1 MALMWRKINMIT
13 DFYDK
18 VSVKIEYQENTGSG
32 VLISHSEKTESYL
45 ITAYHCLGEQVDID
59 YQKIITF
66 RQIEGK
72 LKRFYLKFRKHVI
85 IKDND
90 VIIFT
95 IDYLED
101 VPVYQI
107 MNPEIK
113 EEVTIAGFPNGLK
126 GEDST
131 IHRYLLRGKVND
143 LPGKS
148 IVQINSERNFDTYEN
163 DAKGNVSSYSGGGIF
178 IESNDQAF
186 LCGITTELGSA
197 QGAFSIINGISIFK
211 IDEKLYEKTN
221 MHLPNIKWCSFEEF
235 VDGTL
240 EIFDEPLMEV
250 CSAQIP
256 EIIKNVSPNNIIDHC
271 GNKVVWP
278 YSDKNM
284 LKKEV
289 WEAWLLYL
297 IIRCIENRENMKD
310 ENYYIFKGEDGDRRV
325 KIFYSIKHTKLPD
338 FLKDYLQNAYRD
350 VKNGEMLIVKT
361 DKIPTRKVLPSSSID
376 SIVANISKAVCV
388 KEHLYIDDVESNMQH
403 ISLMHI
409 RALVDEMANYVE
421 ENENL
426 SGRELER
433 KLSGKIMEVLH
444 GI

>member
-1 MALMWRKINMIT
+1 M
-13 DFYDK
+13 
-18 VSVKIEYQENTGSG
+18 KIEYQNNTGSG
-32 VLISHSEKTESYL
+32 VLISHSEKTETYL

-59 YQKIITF
+59 YQKINIF
-66 RQIEGK
+66 RQIKGE
-72 LKRFYLKFRKHVI
+72 LESIYLKFRKHI
-85 IKDND
+85 IIEDND
-90 VIIFT
+90 IIIFI

-101 VPVYQI
+101 VPEYQF

-113 EEVTIAGFPNGLK
+113 GEVTIAGFPNGLK

-131 IHRYLLRGKVND
+131 IHRYLLRGNVND

-148 IVQINSERNFDTYEN
+148 IVQINCERSFDTYEN

-178 IESNDQAF
+178 IEDNNQAF
-186 LCGITTELGSA
+186 LCGIIIELGSA
-197 QGAFSIINGISIFK
+197 QGVFSIINGIAIFK
-211 IDEKLYEKTN
+211 IDEEFYEKTN
-221 MHLPNIKWCSFEEF
+221 MHLPNIKWCSFDEF
-235 VDGTL
+235 VNGTL
-240 EIFDEPLMEV
+240 EIFDEPLIEV

-256 EIIKNVSPNNIIDHC
+256 EIIENVSPNNIIDHC

-284 LKKEV
+284 VKKEV

-297 IIRCIENRENMKD
+297 IIRCIENRENMKN
-310 ENYYIFKGEDGDRRV
+310 ENYYMFKGEDGDRKV
-325 KIFYSIKHTKLPD
+325 KMFYSTKHTKLPD

-361 DKIPTRKVLPSSSID
+361 DKTPTRKILTSSSID
-376 SIVANISKAVCV
+376 SIVANISKSVCV
-388 KEHLYIDDVESNMQH
+388 KEHLFIDDVESNMQH

-409 RALVDEMANYVE
+409 RALVDEMANYVD

-426 SGRELER
+426 NGRELER
-433 KLSGKIMEVLH
+433 KLSGKIKEVLH

>member
-1 MALMWRKINMIT
+1 
-13 DFYDK
+13 
-18 VSVKIEYQENTGSG
+18 
-32 VLISHSEKTESYL
+32 
-45 ITAYHCLGEQVDID
+45 
-59 YQKIITF
+59 
-66 RQIEGK
+66 
-72 LKRFYLKFRKHVI
+72 
-85 IKDND
+85 
-90 VIIFT
+90 
-95 IDYLED
+95 
-101 VPVYQI
+101 
-107 MNPEIK
+107 
-113 EEVTIAGFPNGLK
+113 
-126 GEDST
+126 
-131 IHRYLLRGKVND
+131 
-143 LPGKS
+143 
-148 IVQINSERNFDTYEN
+148 
-163 DAKGNVSSYSGGGIF
+163 
-178 IESNDQAF
+178 
-186 LCGITTELGSA
+186 
-197 QGAFSIINGISIFK
+197 
-211 IDEKLYEKTN
+211 
-221 MHLPNIKWCSFEEF
+221 
-235 VDGTL
+235 
-240 EIFDEPLMEV
+240 MEV

-284 LKKEV
+284 LRKEV

-325 KIFYSIKHTKLPD
+325 KIFYSTKHTKLPD

-361 DKIPTRKVLPSSSID
+361 DKIPTRKVLSSSSID

>member
-1 MALMWRKINMIT
+1 MIK

-18 VSVKIEYQENTGSG
+18 VSVKIEYQGNTGSG
-32 VLISHSEKTESYL
+32 VLISHSGKTETYL

-59 YQKIITF
+59 YEKITTF
-66 RQIEGK
+66 RQIEGE
-72 LKRFYLKFRKHVI
+72 LERFYLKFRKHVI

-101 VPVYQI
+101 VPEYQI

-197 QGAFSIINGISIFK
+197 QGAFSIINGISILK

-221 MHLPNIKWCSFEEF
+221 MHLPNIKWCSFDEF

-256 EIIKNVSPNNIIDHC
+256 EIIKNISPNNIIEHC

-310 ENYYIFKGEDGDRRV
+310 ENYYMLKGEDGDRKV
-325 KIFYSIKHTKLPD
+325 KIIYSTKHTKLPD

-361 DKIPTRKVLPSSSID
+361 DKTPTRKVLPSSSID
-376 SIVANISKAVCV
+376 SIVANISKTVCV

-426 SGRELER
+426 NGRELER

>member
-1 MALMWRKINMIT
+1 MIT

-18 VSVKIEYQENTGSG
+18 VSVKIEYQGNTGSG
-32 VLISHSEKTESYL
+32 VLISHSGKTETYL

-59 YQKIITF
+59 YEKITTF
-66 RQIEGK
+66 RQIEGE
-72 LKRFYLKFRKHVI
+72 LERFYLKFRKHVI
-85 IKDND
+85 IKDDD

-101 VPVYQI
+101 VPEYQI

-197 QGAFSIINGISIFK
+197 QGAFSIINGISILK

-221 MHLPNIKWCSFEEF
+221 MHLPNIKWCSFDEF

-256 EIIKNVSPNNIIDHC
+256 EIIKNISPNNIIEHC

-310 ENYYIFKGEDGDRRV
+310 ENYYMLKGEDGDRKV
-325 KIFYSIKHTKLPD
+325 KIIYSTKHTKLPD

-361 DKIPTRKVLPSSSID
+361 DKTPTRKVLPSSSID
-376 SIVANISKAVCV
+376 SIVANISKTVCV

-426 SGRELER
+426 NGRELER